1 MPESQILV
9 IKLITGQE
17 ILGSVEFVDDYLE
30 KSTNKTSKVII
41 TNPVALINTKD
52 GQLAMA
58 SLLQLSNDDKINIDL
73 NNILYYYQPKEDI
86 ISGYKS
92 EFSGGIIAPILQE
105 SQVINSPFKIE

>member
-1 MPESQILV
+1 MPESRILV

-17 ILGSVEFVDDYLE
+17 ILGSVEFINE
-30 KSTNKTSKVII
+30 ASRVII